1 MRTRAL
7 LALAAL
13 SSLAA
18 CSDRS
23 PTASPPAAEPRVTFA
38 YDCSVTVATG
48 EMRCAQPRVQGGWRG
63 DIFLGG
69 GYVQLSS
76 RNVSATSTSYTFE
89 VAVRNLIPQKIGTTD
104 GSTLDSNGIRAF
116 FSTGP
121 TVTSGT
127 GAVTV
132 VPDGFAT
139 FTASGQPYYQ
149 YNQILANNEQS
160 SWKTWTFAFPPT
172 VTAFSFGLLVSV
184 PVQFPSGWV
193 TISPD
198 SLYVP
203 VDNDWPLTA
212 TAYNA
217 VGTELPGATF
227 TWSSSNTSVA
237 VVTSAGDMTAMDIGT
252 ATITATSGGGIRS
265 GTAKIVVF

>member
-38 YDCSVTVATG
+38 YDCSVIVAAG

-104 GSTLDSNGIRAF
+104 GSTLDSNGIRVF
-116 FSTGP
+116 ISSGP

-127 GAVTV
+127 GTMTAANQ
-132 VPDGFAT
+132 DGVAT
-139 FTASGQPYYQ
+139 FTAVNQPYYQ
-149 YNQILANNEQS
+149 YNQILATNEQS
-160 SWKTWTFAFPPT
+160 SWKTWAFTLTPT
-172 VTAFSFGLLVSV
+172 VNTFSFGVLVSV

-252 ATITATSGGGIRS
+252 ATITATDGTRS